1 MTKQNFI
8 YGMYNDDDV
17 MIAGIKQLQSKG
29 IQVRDAYSPFPIH
42 GLEDVL
48 GIRWTRIAVAAFIF
62 GITGL
67 TLALIT
73 INYMMIIDWP
83 LNIGGKPNFNFYQNI
98 PAFIPIIFEFT
109 VLCAAHGMVITY
121 FFRNMTLPGLP
132 ARNPHPRTTDDHFAI
147 EVCKVEN
154 SDFTTEQIHELIA
167 ASGTVKVFEKERIV
181 KFL

>member
-1 MTKQNFI
+1 MTKEKFI
-8 YGMYNDDDV
+8 YGMYNDDDL
-17 MIAGIKQLQSKG
+17 MIAGIKKLQAKG
-29 IQVRDAYSPFPIH
+29 IHVRDAYSPFPIH

-48 GIRWTRIAVAAFIF
+48 GIKWTRIAIAAFIY

-67 TLALIT
+67 TLAVLA

-83 LNIGGKPNFNFYQNI
+83 LNIGGKPNFHFYQNL
-98 PAFIPIIFEFT
+98 PAFIPIMFEFT
-109 VLCAAHGMVITY
+109 VLCAGHGMAITY

-147 EVCKVEN
+147 EIAEKEN
-154 SDFTTEQIHELIA
+154 TNFSKEQIEEMVA
-167 ASGTVKVFEKERIV
+167 DSGTVAVFEKERIV